1 MFTLS
6 SLKRRIVYVCTFEF
20 FAILLATLFLSLL
33 SGSKTDDSFPLAV
46 IVSTVAVVWNYF
58 FNQAFETWE
67 RRKNI
72 RSRSLNVRLIHT
84 LGFEGGLVL
93 VCLPIYMLWYRVGPG
108 TAFSMVLALM
118 LFFLVYTFVFTW
130 LFDKIFTLPQQTPEA
145 KLA

>member
-6 SLKRRIVYVCTFEF
+6 SLKRRIVYVGTFEF

-33 SGSKTDDSFPLAV
+33 SGSKADDSFPLAV

-58 FNQAFETWE
+58 FNLGFEAWE

-72 RSRSLNVRLIHT
+72 QSRSLRIRLIHT

-93 VCLPIYMLWYRVGPG
+93 TCLPIYMLWYQVGPWS
-108 TAFSMVLALM
+108 AFTKVLALM
-118 LFFLVYTFVFTW
+118 LFFLAYTFIFTW
-130 LFDKIFTLPQQTPEA
+130 LFDKVFTLPQQQAAQE
-145 KLA
+145 LA